1 MRLCEKS
8 LYRVTASLLSSQ
20 QDAEDAMQEALCT
33 AYEKLYT
40 LKDAKKFR
48 SWLLKIAANSA
59 YDILRRRGRTVPL
72 EDLEPAAADHTE
84 DKLGLWMAVQQLPA
98 DYRTVVVLFYY
109 EDLDVREI
117 SQITAIPE
125 ATVKTR
131 LFRARQRLK
140 SLLAE

>member
-20 QDAEDAMQEALCT
+20 QDAEDAMQEALCP

-40 LKDAKKFR
+40 LKDAEKFR